1 MSISTSMSFCFC
13 SVREENLASM
23 LDGGITLDEL
33 RENRDNQYLDVREAS
48 FEHYTEELIE
58 LLGEG
63 HYALCDLL
71 FLADNSTPLH
81 EQHDGLL
88 YDSAVVPKIVKAFAA
103 TDLKK
108 LVHDIGHHEAE
119 SQEGLNTFLEN
130 LNHVHKLFKFAE
142 ENKLNVIGFTL

>member
-1 MSISTSMSFCFC
+1 MFNGS
-13 SVREENLASM
+13 
-23 LDGGITLDEL
+23 ITLDEL
-33 RENRDNQYLDVREAS
+33 RENRDNQYLDVKHAS

-63 HYALCDLL
+63 YYALCYLL
-71 FLADNSTPLH
+71 FLTDNSTPLH
-81 EQHDGLL
+81 DQHDGLL
-88 YDSAVVPKIVKAFAA
+88 YDMAVVPKIIRAFAA

-108 LVHDIGHHEAE
+108 LVHDIGYYEAE

-130 LNHVHKLFKFAE
+130 LNHVHKLFEFAE

>member
-23 LDGGITLDEL
+23 LNGGITLDEL
-33 RENRDNQYLDVREAS
+33 IENRDNQYLDVREAS

-88 YDSAVVPKIVKAFAA
+88 YDVAVVPKIAEAFAA
-103 TDLKK
+103 TDSKK

-130 LNHVHKLFKFAE
+130 LNHVHELFKFAE

>member
-23 LDGGITLDEL
+23 LNGGITLDEL

-88 YDSAVVPKIVKAFAA
+88 YDAAVVPKIVKAFAA

-130 LNHVHKLFKFAE
+130 LNHVHKLFEFAKD
-142 ENKLNVIGFTL
+142 NKLNVIGFTL

>member
-1 MSISTSMSFCFC
+1 MFNGS
-13 SVREENLASM
+13 
-23 LDGGITLDEL
+23 ITLDEL
-33 RENRDNQYLDVREAS
+33 RENRDNQYLDVKQAS

-63 HYALCDLL
+63 YYALCYLL
-71 FLADNSTPLH
+71 FLTDNSTPLH
-81 EQHDGLL
+81 DQHDGLL
-88 YDSAVVPKIVKAFAA
+88 YDMAVVPKIIRAFAA

-108 LVHDIGHHEAE
+108 LVHDIGYYEAE

-130 LNHVHKLFKFAE
+130 LNHVHKLFEFAE

>member
-1 MSISTSMSFCFC
+1 MPISTSMSFFFC

-23 LDGGITLDEL
+23 FNGSITLDEL
-33 RENRDNQYLDVREAS
+33 RENRDNQYLDVKQAS

-63 HYALCDLL
+63 YYALCYLL
-71 FLADNSTPLH
+71 FLTDNSTPLH
-81 EQHDGLL
+81 DQHDGLL
-88 YDSAVVPKIVKAFAA
+88 YDMAVVPKIIRAFAA

-108 LVHDIGHHEAE
+108 LVHDIGYYEAE

-130 LNHVHKLFKFAE
+130 LNHVHKLFEFAE